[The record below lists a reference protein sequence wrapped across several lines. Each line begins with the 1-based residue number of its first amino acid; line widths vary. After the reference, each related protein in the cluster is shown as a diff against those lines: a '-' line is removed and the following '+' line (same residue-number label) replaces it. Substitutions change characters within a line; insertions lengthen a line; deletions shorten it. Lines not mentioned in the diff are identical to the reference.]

1 MKRYQDCGVIEMAQ
15 GAAEPAWL
23 LPDVRPRF
31 ATWSLCGGR
40 PFGCDDDCAR
50 WHAGIDLIDA
60 KHGSIVV
67 APEDAT
73 IVALD
78 RGWSKDAR
86 AVYLRTKTGLFL
98 ALGGTI
104 HESGQE
110 WARRAGDELR
120 KGDPVGRVLGSYGM
134 IHFET
139 YAKGSKRTKNSVWYR
154 GSGPP
159 AGLLNPTNYVER
171 MVGEQVS
178 LLRSAQRHAAL
189 AALGFFSGTIDGP
202 WTPASVAALRAAQE
216 SLGVAVDGVWGPATE
231 AALRSAI
238 EPEEGERLESGDN
251 SERSG
256 THLWVAAG
264 VGVLGVAAGLALLA
278 RRRRAQ

>member
-1 MKRYQDCGVIEMAQ
+1 MAK
-15 GAAEPAWL
+15 GDPHPAWI
-23 LPDVRPRF
+23 LPGVKPKF
-31 ATWSLCGGR
+31 ALWSFGGGR
-40 PFGCDDDCAR
+40 PFGCKDKACER
-50 WHAGIDLIDA
+50 WHAGIDLTGA
-60 KHGSIVV
+60 PHRAVVV
-67 APEDAT
+67 APERARVIGVDKGWSGAAKAMYLE
-73 IVALD
+73 ALD
-78 RGWSKDAR
+78 S
-86 AVYLRTKTGLFL
+86 GLFFV
-98 ALGGTI
+98 LGGFI
-104 HESGQE
+104 KNSHAEFI
-110 WARRAGDELR
+110 AGASVVVE
-120 KGDPVGRVLGSYGM
+120 KGAKLGRVLGDYGM